1 MKSLRSRLVLSHTLP
16 MLVLVPIVGVVL
28 VYVLETQVVLANAS
42 TELTKQAYLIAELA
56 SVQDGLWEDTAL
68 AQRFVTHLTPVVMT
82 QVMLLDGNGLL
93 VASSNP
99 DDAQHLGQIL
109 PVAGMEKIQVLEA
122 SVRTEYSRDLSAQV
136 IDVLVP
142 VTAAPD
148 QHLLGAVRLTHQLA
162 GLYERFLHLRYVIL
176 GVLVAALLIGAVVGW
191 LLALGLAN
199 SLTSLT
205 ESVHELTTETQPELL
220 PERGPEEMRR
230 LLHAFNTLVERL
242 RGAEEIRRRLLTN
255 LVHELSRPLGAMLSA
270 IQALLSGGDQDPA
283 FRRELLEGMQSEVR
297 RLQRLLSDLV
307 QLRDRLSE
315 RFTLDRRP
323 TALSTWLP
331 QTLSPWREAAQQKG
345 LVWQVFLAPDL
356 PTLEVDP
363 DRLGQALGNLL
374 SNAVRYTPAGGTVSV
389 SADSNGDAV
398 RISVSDSGVGIAP
411 EEQAHVFEPFYRVQ
425 EGRRFPQGMGL
436 GLTIARDI
444 VRAHGGRL
452 EMESTPG
459 QGSRFTIRLPL
470 PSG

>member
-16 MLVLVPIVGVVL
+16 MLALVPVIGLVL
-28 VYVLETQVVLANAS
+28 IYALETQVVLANAS
-42 TELTKQAYLIAELA
+42 EELTKQAYLIAELA
-56 SVQDGLWEDTAL
+56 GAQDNLWDDTSL
-68 AQRFVTHLTPVVMT
+68 AQQFVIRLNPILSTR
-82 QVMLLDGNGLL
+82 VMLLDSQGLL
-93 VASSNP
+93 VASSDP
-99 DDAQHLGQIL
+99 DDVPNVGQVL
-109 PVAGMEKIQVLEA
+109 QVAGMDKIQVREA
-122 SVRTEYSRDLSAQV
+122 SVQIEHSYDLSAEV
-136 IDVLVP
+136 VDVLVP
-142 VTAAPD
+142 ITAGPER
-148 QHLLGAVRLTHQLA
+148 QLVGAVRLTHQLA
-162 GLYERFLHLRYVIL
+162 GLYERFLRLRYVIL